1 MSDYRFLYLSGDDV
15 AALAPEPAE
24 VIAAVDEGLRLKG
37 EGLAALP
44 PKPSLHGEGGAFSQV
59 MAAHVRGAGALGVK
73 WISLVPANRTR
84 GLPLAHAVLVL
95 VDEVTGR
102 PAAIMEAGLLTAW
115 RTGASVA
122 VAAKY
127 LARRDSQVLG
137 VLGCGVQARAAVR
150 ALAVVLPALRE
161 VRCYDVSS
169 AAIRAFVAELGP
181 ALPAAGFAACGA
193 AAAVTAG
200 ADVVVSAI
208 TMGDPADAPL
218 GAGLL
223 RPGALAV
230 ALDYDAAWSAAA
242 MAACDRFI
250 CDDRAQVL
258 ATRAAGERLQ
268 HIPDHIDADLGEV
281 AAGRAAGRLGDD
293 EVVFCLN
300 LGIAVEDLMTARLLL
315 ARAQERGVGRRLPL

>member
-1 MSDYRFLYLSGDDV
+1 MSDDELLYLSGADV
-15 AALAPEPAE
+15 AAVDLPPAE

-37 EGLAALP
+37 EGRAAVP
-44 PKPSLHGEGGAFSQV
+44 PKPSLHGEQGAFSQV

-73 WISLVPANRTR
+73 WISLVPANRAR

-95 VDEVTGR
+95 VDEATGR
-102 PAAIMEAGLLTAW
+102 PAAIMEAGLITAW

-127 LARRDSQVLG
+127 LARRESGVLG

-150 ALAVVLPALRE
+150 ALGVVLPQLRE
-161 VRCYDVSS
+161 VRCHDVLPQAMDS
-169 AAIRAFVAELGP
+169 FVAGLAP
-181 ALPAAGFAACGA
+181 ALPAAAFVACGE
-193 AAAVTAG
+193 AAAVAAG

-242 MAACDRFI
+242 MAACDRFV

-258 ATRAAGERLQ
+258 ATQAAGERLQ
-268 HIPDHIDADLGEV
+268 HIPAHIDADLGEI
-281 AAGRAAGRLGDD
+281 AAGRSPGRLDD
-293 EVVFCLN
+293 RERVFCLN
-300 LGIAVEDLMTARLLL
+300 LGIAVEDLMTARLVL
-315 ARAQERGVGRRLPL
+315 AGAQARGLGRRLPL